1 MALAEQV
8 NTVRVV
14 DDLLRFDQ
22 DFPAQV
28 KGVCALLQAARTAGI
43 TLNLEKFQFVEP
55 KVAWVGY
62 EIQHGGITVN
72 PSKLQAISRF
82 PRPNNITELRS
93 FMGLVE

>member
-1 MALAEQV
+1 VWVALADQV

-14 DDLLRFDQ
+14 DD
-22 DFPAQV
+22 
-28 KGVCALLQAARTAGI
+28 GI

-62 EIQHGGITVN
+62 EIQHGGVTVN

-82 PRPNNITELRS
+82 PCPNNITELRS
-93 FMGLVE
+93 FMGPVE